1 MKPEQRIIFALDFP
15 SLEEAKPFIELL
27 KNQVGIFKI
36 GLELFIKEGFRVIK
50 YINDNTQNKIF
61 LDLKLLDIPATVEK
75 SVKIVKNLN
84 VEFLT
89 VHAHDRQTL
98 EAAVSGAGDNLKIL
112 GVTVLTSLD
121 SFSLKEHG
129 IKDEFC
135 ESPYLLVG
143 KRAEKA
149 YMSGCAGV
157 ICSPEEAGLVK
168 KNTSPDF
175 LAVTP
180 GIRMSHNLHN
190 DQKRVADPYTAVLN
204 GADYIVVGRPL
215 KNADNPLQEAEK
227 ISLEIERALDKKGV

>member
-15 SLEEAKPFIELL
+15 SLEQAKPFIELL
-27 KNQVGIFKI
+27 KNKVGIFKI
-36 GLELFIKEGFRVIK
+36 GLELFIKEGSRIIK
-50 YINDNTQNKIF
+50 YINDNTDNKIF

-75 SVKIVKNLN
+75 SVKIVKDFN

-98 EAAVSGAGDNLKIL
+98 EAAVAGAGDNLKIL

-121 SFSLKEHG
+121 SLSLKEQC

-135 ESPYLLVG
+135 ENPYLLVE
-143 KRAEKA
+143 KRAETA
-149 YMSGCAGV
+149 YAAGCAGV
-157 ICSPEEAGLVK
+157 ICSPDEAGLVK
-168 KNTSPDF
+168 KKTDTDF
-175 LAVTP
+175 FAVTP
-180 GIRMSHNLHN
+180 GIRMAHNLHN

-215 KNADNPLQEAEK
+215 KNADNPLQEAEN
-227 ISLEIERALDKKGV
+227 ISLEIERALHKKGV